1 MTRKL
6 GKQMTKP
13 TLISASGL
21 TRTFGSGD
29 NAVMALN
36 DVALEVVAGE
46 LVAIMGSSGSG
57 KSTLLAALGGLDS
70 LDGGLVEIEGRA
82 LSDLNTSESAQL
94 RRQSLGFVFQDL
106 NLVAS
111 LTIREN
117 VALPLELDGVP
128 GKDVAVQ
135 VEAALD
141 EMSIS
146 EIAHRYPDQVSGGQ
160 RQKAAVARS
169 FIGQRKILLAD
180 EPTGALD
187 SRNSEEVIRLIRSK
201 VDQGLAGVL
210 VTHDAKI
217 AAWADRILIM
227 RDGEIIEEIN
237 SKSATGAN

>member
-1 MTRKL
+1 
-6 GKQMTKP
+6 MTKP
-13 TLISASGL
+13 TLISAFGL

-29 NAVMALN
+29 NAVIALN
-36 DVALEVVAGE
+36 DVAIEVVAGE

-70 LDGGLVEIEGRA
+70 VDGGLVEIEGRA
-82 LSDLNTSESAQL
+82 LSDLNAGESARL

-117 VALPLELDGVP
+117 VALPLELDGIP
-128 GKDVAVQ
+128 AKDVAVQ
-135 VEAALD
+135 VEAALE

-169 FIGQRKILLAD
+169 FIGERKILLAD

-227 RDGEIIEEIN
+227 RDGSIIEEIN

>member
-1 MTRKL
+1 MTRKS
-6 GKQMTKP
+6 GKQMSKSI
-13 TLISASGL
+13 LISAAGL
-21 TRTFGSGD
+21 TRTFGSGE
-29 NAVMALN
+29 NSVIALN
-36 DVALEVVAGE
+36 DVAIEVQAGE

-70 LDGGLVEIEGRA
+70 VDAGVVEIEGRA
-82 LSDLNTSESAQL
+82 LSDLNAAESARL

-106 NLVAS
+106 NLVSS

-117 VALPLELDGVP
+117 VALPLELDGIP
-128 GKDVAVQ
+128 SKAAAAQVA
-135 VEAALD
+135 AALE
-141 EMSIS
+141 EMSIA

-160 RQKAAVARS
+160 RQKAAIARC

-187 SRNSEEVIRLIRSK
+187 SRNSEDVIRMIRNK
-201 VDQGLAGVL
+201 IDQGLAGVL

-227 RDGEIIEEIN
+227 RDGAIIEEIN
-237 SKSATGAN
+237 SAAGVN

>member
-1 MTRKL
+1 
-6 GKQMTKP
+6 MTKR
-13 TLISASGL
+13 TLISAAGL

-29 NAVMALN
+29 NAVTALN
-36 DVALEVVAGE
+36 DVALEVLEGE

-57 KSTLLAALGGLDS
+57 KSTLLAALGGLDNV
-70 LDGGLVEIEGRA
+70 DGGFVQIEGRS
-82 LSDLNTSESAQL
+82 LSDLNAAESARL

-117 VALPLELDGVP
+117 VALPLELDGLS
-128 GKDVAVQ
+128 AIEIAAQ
-135 VEAALD
+135 VETALD
-141 EMSIS
+141 EM
-146 EIAHRYPDQVSGGQ
+146 ELTQIAHRYPDQVSGGQ
-160 RQKAAVARS
+160 RQKAAVARC

-227 RDGEIIEEIN
+227 RDGSIVEEID
-237 SKSATGAN
+237 SKSSNGAN

>member
-1 MTRKL
+1 
-6 GKQMTKP
+6 MTKS

-21 TRTFGSGD
+21 SRTFGSGD
-29 NAVMALN
+29 NAVRALQN
-36 DVALEVVAGE
+36 VSLEVAAGE
-46 LVAIMGSSGSG
+46 LIAIMGSSGSG
-57 KSTLLAALGGLDS
+57 KSTLLAALGGLDAI
-70 LDGGLVEIEGRA
+70 DGGFVEIEGRP
-82 LSDLNTSESAQL
+82 LDDLNGSEAAAL

-117 VALPLELDGVP
+117 VALPLELDGISS
-128 GKDVAVQ
+128 KDVATQ
-135 VEAALD
+135 VEAALE
-141 EMSIS
+141 EMSLS

-169 FIGQRKILLAD
+169 FIGNRKILLAD

-187 SRNSEEVIRLIRSK
+187 SRNSEEVIRLIRTK
-201 VDQGLAGVL
+201 IDQGLAGVL

-227 RDGEIIEEIN
+227 RDGEIVEAID
-237 SKSATGAN
+237 SKSSNGVR

>member
-1 MTRKL
+1 
-6 GKQMTKP
+6 MTKS

-29 NAVMALN
+29 NAVVALN

-57 KSTLLAALGGLDS
+57 KSTLLAALGGLDRV
-70 LDGGLVEIEGRA
+70 DGGLVEIEGRA
-82 LSDLNTSESAQL
+82 LTDLNASESARL

-117 VALPLELDGVP
+117 VALPLELDGMAA
-128 GKDVAVQ
+128 KDVAVQ
-135 VEAALD
+135 VEAALE

-169 FIGQRKILLAD
+169 FIGERKILLAD

-227 RDGEIIEEIN
+227 RDGSIIEEIN

>member
-1 MTRKL
+1 
-6 GKQMTKP
+6 MTKP

-29 NAVMALN
+29 NAVIALN
-36 DVALEVVAGE
+36 DVAIEVVAGE

-70 LDGGLVEIEGRA
+70 VDGGLVEIEGRA
-82 LSDLNTSESAQL
+82 LSDLNAGESAQL

-117 VALPLELDGVP
+117 VALPLELDGIP
-128 GKDVAVQ
+128 AKDVAVQ
-135 VEAALD
+135 VEAALE

-169 FIGQRKILLAD
+169 FIGERKILLAD

-227 RDGEIIEEIN
+227 RDGSIIEEIN

>member
-1 MTRKL
+1 
-6 GKQMTKP
+6 MTKS

-29 NAVMALN
+29 NAVIALN

-57 KSTLLAALGGLDS
+57 KSTLLAALGGLDRV
-70 LDGGLVEIEGRA
+70 DGGLVEIEGRA
-82 LSDLNTSESAQL
+82 LTDLNASESARL

-117 VALPLELDGVP
+117 VALPLELDGMAA
-128 GKDVAVQ
+128 KDVAVQ
-135 VEAALD
+135 VDAALN

-169 FIGQRKILLAD
+169 FIGERKILLAD

-227 RDGEIIEEIN
+227 RDGSIIEEIN

>member
-29 NAVMALN
+29 NAVIALN

-70 LDGGLVEIEGRA
+70 VDGGLVEIEGRA
-82 LSDLNTSESAQL
+82 LSDLNAGESARL

-117 VALPLELDGVP
+117 VALPLELDGIP
-128 GKDVAVQ
+128 AKDVAVQ
-135 VEAALD
+135 VEAALE

-146 EIAHRYPDQVSGGQ
+146 EIAHRHPDQVSGGQ

-169 FIGQRKILLAD
+169 FIGERKILLAD

-227 RDGEIIEEIN
+227 RDGSIIEEIN

>member
-1 MTRKL
+1 
-6 GKQMTKP
+6 MTKP

-29 NAVMALN
+29 NAVIALN

-70 LDGGLVEIEGRA
+70 VDGGLVEIEGRA
-82 LSDLNTSESAQL
+82 LSDLNAGESAQL

-117 VALPLELDGVP
+117 VALPLELDGIP
-128 GKDVAVQ
+128 AKDVAVQ
-135 VEAALD
+135 VEAALE

-146 EIAHRYPDQVSGGQ
+146 EIAHRHPDQVSGGQ

-169 FIGQRKILLAD
+169 FIGERKILLAD

-227 RDGEIIEEIN
+227 RDGSIIEEIN

>member
-6 GKQMTKP
+6 GKQMTKS

-29 NAVMALN
+29 NAVIALN

-57 KSTLLAALGGLDS
+57 KSTLLAALGGLDRV
-70 LDGGLVEIEGRA
+70 DGGLVEIEGRA
-82 LSDLNTSESAQL
+82 LTDLNASESARL

-117 VALPLELDGVP
+117 VALPLELDGMAA
-128 GKDVAVQ
+128 KDVAVQ
-135 VEAALD
+135 VDAALN

-169 FIGQRKILLAD
+169 FIGERKILLAD

-227 RDGEIIEEIN
+227 RDGAIIEEIN

>member
-6 GKQMTKP
+6 GKQMTKS

-29 NAVMALN
+29 NAVIALN

-57 KSTLLAALGGLDS
+57 KSTLLAALGGLDRV
-70 LDGGLVEIEGRA
+70 DGGLVEIEGRA
-82 LSDLNTSESAQL
+82 LTDLNASESARL

-117 VALPLELDGVP
+117 VALPLELDGMAA
-128 GKDVAVQ
+128 KDVAVQ
-135 VEAALD
+135 VDAALN

-169 FIGQRKILLAD
+169 FIGERKILLAD

-227 RDGEIIEEIN
+227 RDGSIIEEIN